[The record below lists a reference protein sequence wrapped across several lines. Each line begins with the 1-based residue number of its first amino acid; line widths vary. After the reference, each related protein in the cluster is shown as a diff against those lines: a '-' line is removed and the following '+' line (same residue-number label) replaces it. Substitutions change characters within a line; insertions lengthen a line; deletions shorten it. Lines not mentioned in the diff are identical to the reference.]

1 MAAVS
6 GQGRDVH
13 EAQDPLSSYISHP
26 ARDGGRGCGPCAAAA
41 VGTWSIRLRR
51 AQWQGLPVVRLGACA
66 LRACTS
72 ACHSCVRAQVGV
84 LARGAVSS
92 RREARLHHAFVVS
105 TSLSGWRRG
114 PQSSAPSGFGRTAL
128 LLPRAAGPHPKEGVA
143 SSSPHGPGPLG
154 DMHTSQNSAASS
166 PYRVPTSLASSCQEI
181 LRESDTHRRASAG
194 HPPAVGP

>member
-13 EAQDPLSSYISHP
+13 EAQDPLSSYIPHP
-26 ARDGGRGCGPCAAAA
+26 ARDGGRGCWPCAAAA
-41 VGTWSIRLRR
+41 MGTWSIRLRR

-105 TSLSGWRRG
+105 PASPDGGAVPSPLPPQDSAEQPSSCPAQPARTPRREWRAL
-114 PQSSAPSGFGRTAL
+114 PPTAPD
-128 LLPRAAGPHPKEGVA
+128 
-143 SSSPHGPGPLG
+143 PLG
-154 DMHTSQNSAASS
+154 TCTPPKTLQPRH
-166 PYRVPTSLASSCQEI
+166 PTVSRPPSL
-181 LRESDTHRRASAG
+181 HPVRRS
-194 HPPAVGP
+194 

>member
-13 EAQDPLSSYISHP
+13 EAQDPLSSYIPHP
-26 ARDGGRGCGPCAAAA
+26 ARDGGRGCGPCTAA
-41 VGTWSIRLRR
+41 VTGTWSIRLRR

-105 TSLSGWRRG
+105 PASPDGGAVPSPPAPRSRPAPQGGSGEPFPPRPRTPRGHAHLPKLCSLVTLPCPDLPRFILSGDPER
-114 PQSSAPSGFGRTAL
+114 
-128 LLPRAAGPHPKEGVA
+128 K
-143 SSSPHGPGPLG
+143 
-154 DMHTSQNSAASS
+154 
-166 PYRVPTSLASSCQEI
+166 
-181 LRESDTHRRASAG
+181 
-194 HPPAVGP
+194 

>member
-13 EAQDPLSSYISHP
+13 EAQDPLSSYIPHP

-41 VGTWSIRLRR
+41 TGTWSIRLRR

-114 PQSSAPSGFGRTAL
+114 PQSSCPAQPARTPRREWRALPPMAPDPSGTCTPPKTL
-128 LLPRAAGPHPKEGVA
+128 QPRHPTV
-143 SSSPHGPGPLG
+143 SRPP
-154 DMHTSQNSAASS
+154 
-166 PYRVPTSLASSCQEI
+166 SL
-181 LRESDTHRRASAG
+181 HPVRRS
-194 HPPAVGP
+194 

>member
-1 MAAVS
+1 MTGARLLALR
-6 GQGRDVH
+6 GC
-13 EAQDPLSSYISHP
+13 
-26 ARDGGRGCGPCAAAA
+26 RDGDVVDTPAEGAVAGPASRAAGCVCAQGLHVRVSQLRARSGRRSSTWGRVVPPRGPPPP
-41 VGTWSIRLRR
+41 RLR
-51 AQWQGLPVVRLGACA
+51 GFP
-66 LRACTS
+66 
-72 ACHSCVRAQVGV
+72 
-84 LARGAVSS
+84 
-92 RREARLHHAFVVS
+92 
-105 TSLSGWRRG
+105 SLSGWRRG

-143 SSSPHGPGPLG
+143 SPSPHGPGPLG

>member
-13 EAQDPLSSYISHP
+13 KAQDPLSSYISHP
-26 ARDGGRGCGPCAAAA
+26 ARDGGARLRALRGCRGGDVVDTPAEGAVAGPASRAAGCVCAQGLHVRVSQLRARS
-41 VGTWSIRLRR
+41 GRRSSTWGRVVPPRGPPPPRLRGFH
-51 AQWQGLPVVRLGACA
+51 QP
-66 LRACTS
+66 LRM
-72 ACHSCVRAQVGV
+72 
-84 LARGAVSS
+84 
-92 RREARLHHAFVVS
+92 EARSPV
-105 TSLSGWRRG
+105 
-114 PQSSAPSGFGRTAL
+114 
-128 LLPRAAGPHPKEGVA
+128 LLPHAAGPHPKEGVA
-143 SSSPHGPGPLG
+143 SPSPHGPGPLG